1 MYEAWRTVTFYQS
14 VARDVD
20 NLRRKLLVLNPGP
33 VLEMSTKSKILRLI
47 KALLLSWLVWKCVYE
62 WGGIWCSGKKPYKC
76 SLFTIAPPAVS
87 VSMWIYAIYC
97 QSTFAWHIIT
107 EVMICWNVVNKVGH
121 TQGRARHRS
130 SPSGIP
136 MWVWHDVNV
145 RGYPGGR
152 RTFRVSLFSPLNV

>member
-33 VLEMSTKSKILRLI
+33 VFRNVHQEQDTTTDQSAPIEL
-47 KALLLSWLVWKCVYE
+47 ACVE
-62 WGGIWCSGKKPYKC
+62 VCVRMGGIWCSGKKPYKC

-121 TQGRARHRS
+121 TQCRARHRS

-136 MWVWHDVNV
+136 MWVWHAVNV